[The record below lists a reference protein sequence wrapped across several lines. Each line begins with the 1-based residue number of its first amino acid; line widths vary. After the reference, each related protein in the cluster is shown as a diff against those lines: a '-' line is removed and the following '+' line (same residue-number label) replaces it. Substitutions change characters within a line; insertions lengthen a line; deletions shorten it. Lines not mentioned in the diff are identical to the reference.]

1 MVKVYYLE
9 NGRNKVEDKGKQGF
23 LTDVAKEYRGYEE
36 MASPSDLLTSAL
48 ITCVMSTIE
57 VKASM
62 LGLDISGFYAE
73 GDKVTEGNK
82 IKKFE
87 IDYHLPENID
97 EDSRVKLERVAKTC
111 FVGHQLDPS
120 IEKDYRFI
128 YDLKK

>member
-1 MVKVYYLE
+1 MVKVYFLE

-23 LTDVAKEYRGYEE
+23 MTDVSKEYRGYEE

-73 GDKVTEGNK
+73 GDKVVEGKK

-87 IDYHLPENID
+87 IN
-97 EDSRVKLERVAKTC
+97 
-111 FVGHQLDPS
+111 
-120 IEKDYRFI
+120 
-128 YDLKK
+128 

>member
-9 NGRNKVEDKGKQGF
+9 NGRNKVEDKGRQGF

-73 GDKVTEGNK
+73 GDKVVEGRK

-97 EDSRVKLERVAKTC
+97 EESRVKLERVAKTC
-111 FVGHQLDPS
+111 FVGHQLDPA
-120 IEKDYRFI
+120 IEKDYRFM

>member
-9 NGRNKVEDKGKQGF
+9 NGRNKVEDKGRQGF

-73 GDKVTEGNK
+73 GDKVVEGRK

-97 EDSRVKLERVAKTC
+97 EESRVKLERVAKAC
-111 FVGHQLDPS
+111 FVGHQLDPA
-120 IEKDYRFI
+120 IEKDYRFM